1 MFTMA
6 ASVLVVGIIIYA
18 YRSTKPP
25 PPKICGTPNGPAV
38 TSPRI
43 RLGDGRH
50 LAYRERGV
58 AKENAKYKVI
68 VVHGF
73 DSSKDIYLPLS
84 QELMDE
90 VGVYIVSFDRAGYG
104 ESDPNP
110 KRSVRSEA
118 FDIQELADQLQLGPK
133 FYMIGMSLGT
143 YPVWSCLKYIPHRLA
158 GVTLVVPVII
168 FGGLLFLQNW

>member
-1 MFTMA
+1 MV
-6 ASVLVVGIIIYA
+6 ASVLIAGVILYV

-43 RLGDGRH
+43 KLSDGRH

-58 AKENAKYKVI
+58 AKENAEYKVI

-84 QELMDE
+84 QVRITLPEADFFFFFFIKLLE
-90 VGVYIVSFDRAGYG
+90 VGNA
-104 ESDPNP
+104 
-110 KRSVRSEA
+110 
-118 FDIQELADQLQLGPK
+118 
-133 FYMIGMSLGT
+133 
-143 YPVWSCLKYIPHRLA
+143 
-158 GVTLVVPVII
+158 
-168 FGGLLFLQNW
+168 GLLVGLFTNISIHKVDPEMNFRAYMVQCIRFEHEIRYCCSYL